1 MWQKSLNLSEEE
13 EKKALKKAPSLRFR
27 FILTGALVIGVIAVL
42 AVNLI
47 FDYSQ
52 KLADLSYD
60 RLLRSALLQM
70 DENIGLIR
78 NEVSIDIPWSA
89 FATLAQADEDRVF
102 YKVESIEK
110 GFITGYQGLNSIP
123 PKPPVLDQVQFY
135 NQEYSGEM
143 VRFAWVERHLTDPE
157 TAQTVRI
164 VLGQTRLSREEMA
177 SAITQKAV
185 QVVLFIA
192 LVAITLI
199 IIGSHLVLRPLH
211 RIEWALEERAMGD
224 LTPIDINTPKETH
237 HLKVAINHFMV
248 RLQKNLEQLENYTAD
263 AAHQLRTPLASLRAL
278 AENARDD
285 IFADKGSLDA
295 PNEILDG
302 SNKRESKNSPEKQY
316 QALENI
322 VKQCDALS
330 QTVTLLLNQAV
341 VSHRLQTHRLEP
353 IDLLEP
359 ITASC
364 REQALT
370 ALHQGVH
377 LSLECDLKQT
387 LILGDSFAIQQM
399 MQNLI
404 ENAVR
409 YSGVDIEH
417 ATEVIVQ
424 MSEFDEFYR
433 IKVIDYGGGIP
444 DLEKERVFERFY
456 RGRYDIAGSGVGL
469 AMVKDIVD
477 HHSARIVILD
487 TEPKGTTFQVDFAKF
502 KYQEGL
508 V

>member
-1 MWQKSLNLSEEE
+1 MWQKSLNHQSLSEEE
-13 EKKALKKAPSLRFR
+13 EKNALRKAPSLRFR
-27 FILTGALVIGVIAVL
+27 FILAGVLVIGIIAGL
-42 AVNLI
+42 AINLI

-70 DENIGLIR
+70 DENVGLMR

-89 FATLAQADEDRVF
+89 FATLAQAEEDRVF
-102 YKVESIEK
+102 YKVESIEQ
-110 GFITGYQGLNSIP
+110 GFITGYQDLDSVP
-123 PKPPVLDQVQFY
+123 PKPAQLDQIQFY

-143 VRFAWVERHLTDPE
+143 VRFAWIERHLTDPE

-177 SAITQKAV
+177 SAVTQKAV
-185 QVVLFIA
+185 EVVVFIA

-211 RIEWALEERAMGD
+211 RIERALEERIMGD

-237 HLKVAINHFMV
+237 HLKVAINHFMA

-263 AAHQLRTPLASLRAL
+263 AAHQLRTPLASLKAL
-278 AENARDD
+278 AENARDNTS
-285 IFADKGSLDA
+285 ADYG
-295 PNEILDG
+295 
-302 SNKRESKNSPEKQY
+302 SPEKQRE
-316 QALENI
+316 ALNNI
-322 VKQCDALS
+322 VKQCDTLS

-353 IDLLEP
+353 IDLLDA
-359 ITASC
+359 IQASC
-364 REQALT
+364 REQAVT
-370 ALHQGVH
+370 ALHQGVR
-377 LSLECDLKQT
+377 LSLDCELQDP
-387 LILGDSFAIQQM
+387 LILGDSFSIQQM

-409 YSGVDIEH
+409 YSGLGVEH

-424 MSEFDEFYR
+424 LNELDGFYR
-433 IKVIDYGGGIP
+433 VKVIDYGSGIP
-444 DLEKERVFERFY
+444 DIEKERVFERFY
-456 RGRYDIAGSGVGL
+456 RGRYDIAGRGVGL

-477 HHSARIVILD
+477 HHSARIQILD

-502 KYQEGL
+502 TFGVNEA
-508 V
+508 

>member
-1 MWQKSLNLSEEE
+1 MWQKSLNHRNLSEEE
-13 EKKALKKAPSLRFR
+13 ERNALRKAPSLRFR
-27 FILTGALVIGVIAVL
+27 FIVGGVLVIGIIASL
-42 AVNLI
+42 AINLI

-70 DENIGLIR
+70 DENVGLIR

-89 FATLAQADEDRVF
+89 FATLAQAEEDRVF
-102 YKVESIEK
+102 YKVESLEQ
-110 GFITGYQGLNSIP
+110 GFITGYQDLDSMP
-123 PKPPVLDQVQFY
+123 PKPPVLDQIQFY
-135 NQEYSGEM
+135 NQEYSGEL
-143 VRFAWVERHLTDPE
+143 VRFAWVERYLTDPE

-177 SAITQKAV
+177 AAVTQKAV
-185 QVVLFIA
+185 EVVVFIA

-211 RIEWALEERAMGD
+211 RIERALEERAMGD

-237 HLKVAINHFMV
+237 HLKVAINHFMA
-248 RLQKNLEQLENYTAD
+248 RLQTNLEQLENYTAD
-263 AAHQLRTPLASLRAL
+263 AAHQLRTPLASLKAL
-278 AENARDD
+278 AENARDNTS
-285 IFADKGSLDA
+285 AHNA
-295 PNEILDG
+295 
-302 SNKRESKNSPEKQY
+302 SPEQQY
-316 QALENI
+316 QTLENI
-322 VKQCDALS
+322 VKQCDTLS

-353 IDLLEP
+353 IELLEP
-359 ITASC
+359 IKASC
-364 REQALT
+364 REQAVT

-377 LSLECDLKQT
+377 LSLDCELQQT
-387 LILGDSFAIQQM
+387 LILGDSFSIQQM

-409 YSGVDIEH
+409 YSGLGVEH

-424 MSEFDEFYR
+424 VNEFERFYR
-433 IKVIDYGGGIP
+433 IKVIDYGDGIP
-444 DLEKERVFERFY
+444 DIEKERVFERFY

-477 HHSARIVILD
+477 HHSARIQILD

-502 KYQEGL
+502 TLNKGTT
-508 V
+508 

>member
-1 MWQKSLNLSEEE
+1 MWQKSPNHRALSEDE
-13 EKKALKKAPSLRFR
+13 EKKALENAPSLRFR
-27 FILTGALVIGVIAVL
+27 FILAGVLVIGIIAGL
-42 AVNLI
+42 AINLI

-70 DENIGLIR
+70 DENVGLMR

-89 FATLAQADEDRVF
+89 FATLAQAEEDRVF
-102 YKVESIEK
+102 YKVESLEQ
-110 GFITGYQGLNSIP
+110 GFITGYQDLDSQP
-123 PKPPVLDQVQFY
+123 PQPPVLDQIQFY

-143 VRFAWVERHLTDPE
+143 VRFAWVQRHITDPE

-164 VLGQTRLSREEMA
+164 ILGQTRLSREQMA
-177 SAITQKAV
+177 SAVTQKAV
-185 QVVLFIA
+185 EVVVFIA

-211 RIEWALEERAMGD
+211 RIERALEERAMGD

-237 HLKVAINHFMV
+237 HLKVAINHFME
-248 RLQKNLEQLENYTAD
+248 RLQSNLEQLENYTAD

-278 AENARDD
+278 AENARD
-285 IFADKGSLDA
+285 
-295 PNEILDG
+295 NT
-302 SNKRESKNSPEKQY
+302 SPERQH

-353 IDLLEP
+353 IDLLAP

-364 REQALT
+364 REQAVA
-370 ALHQGVH
+370 ALHQGVL
-377 LSLECDLKQT
+377 LSLDCDLKET
-387 LILGDSFAIQQM
+387 LILGDAFSIQQM

-409 YSGVDIEH
+409 YSREDVERG
-417 ATEVIVQ
+417 TEIIVQ
-424 MSEFDEFYR
+424 VSEFERFYR
-433 IKVIDYGGGIP
+433 IKVIDYGVGIP
-444 DLEKERVFERFY
+444 DIEKERVFERFY

-477 HHSARIVILD
+477 HHSARIQILD
-487 TEPKGTTFQVDFAKF
+487 TEPKGTTFQVDFAKLRF
-502 KYQEGL
+502 NEDT

>member
-1 MWQKSLNLSEEE
+1 MWQKSPNHRNLSEEE
-13 EKKALKKAPSLRFR
+13 EKSALAKAPSLRFR
-27 FILTGALVIGVIAVL
+27 FILAGVLVIGVIAAL
-42 AVNLI
+42 AINLI

-70 DENIGLIR
+70 DENVGLMR

-89 FATLAQADEDRVF
+89 FATLAQAEEDRVF
-102 YKVESIEK
+102 YKVESLEK
-110 GFITGYQGLNSIP
+110 GFITGYHDLNSIP
-123 PKPPVLDQVQFY
+123 PQPPVLDKIQFY
-135 NQEYSGEM
+135 DQEYSGEI
-143 VRFAWVERHLTDPE
+143 VRFAWIERSITDAE

-177 SAITQKAV
+177 AAVTQKAV
-185 QVVLFIA
+185 EVVAFIA

-211 RIEWALEERAMGD
+211 RIERALEERAIGD

-237 HLKVAINHFMV
+237 HLKVAINHFME
-248 RLQKNLEQLENYTAD
+248 RLQTNLEQLENYTAD

-278 AENARDD
+278 AENARD
-285 IFADKGSLDA
+285 
-295 PNEILDG
+295 NT
-302 SNKRESKNSPEKQY
+302 SPQTQH

-322 VKQCDALS
+322 VRQCDALS

-341 VSHRLQTHRLEP
+341 VSHRLQTHRLET

-359 ITASC
+359 IAASC
-364 REQALT
+364 REQAVT
-370 ALHQGVH
+370 ALHQGVY
-377 LSLECDLKQT
+377 LSLDCELNES

-409 YSGVDIEH
+409 YSGVDVTH

-424 MSEFDEFYR
+424 VSEFDHFYR
-433 IKVIDYGGGIP
+433 IKVIDYGDGIP
-444 DLEKERVFERFY
+444 DTEKERVFERFY

-477 HHSARIVILD
+477 HHSARIQILD
-487 TEPKGTTFQVDFAKF
+487 TEPKGTTFQVDFAKL
-502 KYQEGL
+502 KWVGDIA
-508 V
+508 

>member
-1 MWQKSLNLSEEE
+1 MWQKSPNHRTLSEDE
-13 EKKALKKAPSLRFR
+13 EKKALESAPSLRFR
-27 FILTGALVIGVIAVL
+27 FILAGVLIIGIIAGL
-42 AVNLI
+42 AINLI

-70 DENIGLIR
+70 DENVGLMR

-89 FATLAQADEDRVF
+89 FATLAQAEEDRVF
-102 YKVESIEK
+102 YKVESLEQ
-110 GFITGYQGLNSIP
+110 GFITGYQDLDSQP
-123 PKPPVLDQVQFY
+123 PQPPVLDKIQFY

-143 VRFAWVERHLTDPE
+143 VRFAWVQRHITDPE

-164 VLGQTRLSREEMA
+164 ILGQTRLSREQMA
-177 SAITQKAV
+177 SSVTQKAV
-185 QVVLFIA
+185 EVVVFIA

-211 RIEWALEERAMGD
+211 RIERALEERAIGD

-237 HLKVAINHFMV
+237 HLKVAINHFME
-248 RLQKNLEQLENYTAD
+248 RLQSNLEQLENYTAD

-278 AENARDD
+278 AENARD
-285 IFADKGSLDA
+285 
-295 PNEILDG
+295 NT
-302 SNKRESKNSPEKQY
+302 SPERQHL
-316 QALENI
+316 ALENI
-322 VKQCDALS
+322 VKQCDTLS

-353 IDLLEP
+353 IDLLAP
-359 ITASC
+359 IAASC
-364 REQALT
+364 REQAVT
-370 ALHQGVH
+370 ALHQGVQ
-377 LSLECDLKQT
+377 LSLDCELKET
-387 LILGDSFAIQQM
+387 MILGDAFSIQQM

-409 YSGVDIEH
+409 YSRADVECG
-417 ATEVIVQ
+417 TEIIVQ
-424 MSEFDEFYR
+424 VNEFDLFYR
-433 IKVIDYGGGIP
+433 IKVIDYGIGIP
-444 DLEKERVFERFY
+444 DIEKERVFERFY

-477 HHSARIVILD
+477 HHAARIQILD
-487 TEPKGTTFQVDFAKF
+487 TEPKGTTFQVDFAKLRF
-502 KYQEGL
+502 EDT

>member
-1 MWQKSLNLSEEE
+1 MWQKSLNHQNLSEEE
-13 EKKALKKAPSLRFR
+13 EQSALRKAPSLRFR
-27 FILTGALVIGVIAVL
+27 FILTGFLVIGVIASL
-42 AVNLI
+42 AINLI

-70 DENIGLIR
+70 DENVGLMR

-102 YKVESIEK
+102 YKVESLEQ
-110 GFITGYQGLNSIP
+110 GFITGYQDLNSEP
-123 PKPPVLDQVQFY
+123 PQPPVLDQMQFY

-143 VRFAWVERHLTDPE
+143 VRFAWIQRHLTDPE
-157 TAQTVRI
+157 TAKTVRI

-177 SAITQKAV
+177 SSITQKAV
-185 QVVLFIA
+185 EVVVFIA

-211 RIEWALEERAMGD
+211 RIERALEERAMGD
-224 LTPIDINTPKETH
+224 LTPIEINTPKETH
-237 HLKVAINHFMV
+237 HLKVAINHFMA
-248 RLQKNLEQLENYTAD
+248 RLQTNLEQLENYTAD
-263 AAHQLRTPLASLRAL
+263 AAHQLRTPLASLKAL
-278 AENARDD
+278 AENARD
-285 IFADKGSLDA
+285 ITSADAHSTNLDSS
-295 PNEILDG
+295 E
-302 SNKRESKNSPEKQY
+302 RQY
-316 QALENI
+316 QALDNI

-353 IDLLEP
+353 IDLLPP

-364 REQALT
+364 REQAVT
-370 ALHQGVH
+370 ALHKGVR
-377 LSLECDLKQT
+377 LSFDCDLKET
-387 LILGDSFAIQQM
+387 MILGDAFSIQQM

-409 YSGVDIEH
+409 YSALD
-417 ATEVIVQ
+417 AQNDTEVIVQ
-424 MSEFDEFYR
+424 VSEFERFYR
-433 IKVIDYGGGIP
+433 IKVIDYGDGIP

-477 HHSARIVILD
+477 HHSARIEIVD

-502 KYQEGL
+502 QYHEGVL
-508 V
+508 

>member
-1 MWQKSLNLSEEE
+1 MWQKSPNQRTLNDDE
-13 EKKALKKAPSLRFR
+13 EKRALAKAPSLRFR
-27 FILTGALVIGVIAVL
+27 FILAGVLVIGVIAVL
-42 AVNLI
+42 AINLI

-70 DENIGLIR
+70 DENVGLMR

-89 FATLAQADEDRVF
+89 FATLAQAEEDRVF
-102 YKVESIEK
+102 YKVESLEQ
-110 GFITGYQGLNSIP
+110 GFITGYQDLDSQP
-123 PKPPVLDQVQFY
+123 PKPPVLDQIQFY

-143 VRFAWVERHLTDPE
+143 VRFAWVQRHITDPE

-164 VLGQTRLSREEMA
+164 ILGQTRLSREQMA
-177 SAITQKAV
+177 TAVTQKAV
-185 QVVLFIA
+185 EVVLFIA

-211 RIEWALEERAMGD
+211 RIERALEERAIGD

-237 HLKVAINHFMV
+237 HLKVAINHFME
-248 RLQKNLEQLENYTAD
+248 RLQSNLEQLENYTAD

-278 AENARDD
+278 AENARD
-285 IFADKGSLDA
+285 
-295 PNEILDG
+295 NT
-302 SNKRESKNSPEKQY
+302 SPERQH
-316 QALENI
+316 QALENL
-322 VKQCDALS
+322 VKQCDTLS

-341 VSHRLQTHRLEP
+341 VSHRLQTHKLEP
-353 IDLLEP
+353 IDLLAP
-359 ITASC
+359 VAASC
-364 REQALT
+364 REQAVT
-370 ALHQGVH
+370 ALHQGVQ
-377 LSLECDLKQT
+377 LSLDCHLKEAM
-387 LILGDSFAIQQM
+387 ILGDAFSIQQM

-409 YSGVDIEH
+409 YSGADVAH

-424 MSEFDEFYR
+424 VDEFERFYR
-433 IKVIDYGGGIP
+433 IQVIDYGDGIP
-444 DLEKERVFERFY
+444 DVEKELVFERFY
-456 RGRYDIAGSGVGL
+456 RGRYDISGSGVGL

-477 HHSARIVILD
+477 HHSARIEILD
-487 TEPKGTTFQVDFAKF
+487 TKPKGTTFQVDFAKLRVG
-502 KYQEGL
+502 EDT

>member
-1 MWQKSLNLSEEE
+1 MWQKSPNHRTLSEDE
-13 EKKALKKAPSLRFR
+13 EKKALDNAPSLRFR
-27 FILTGALVIGVIAVL
+27 FILAGVLVIGIIASL
-42 AVNLI
+42 AINLI

-70 DENIGLIR
+70 DENVGLMR

-89 FATLAQADEDRVF
+89 FATLAQAEEDRVF
-102 YKVESIEK
+102 YKVESLEQ
-110 GFITGYQGLNSIP
+110 GFITGYQDLDSQP
-123 PKPPVLDQVQFY
+123 PQPPVLDKIQFY

-143 VRFAWVERHLTDPE
+143 VRFAWVQRHITDPE

-164 VLGQTRLSREEMA
+164 ILGQTRLSREQMA
-177 SAITQKAV
+177 SAVTQKAV
-185 QVVLFIA
+185 EVVVLIA

-211 RIEWALEERAMGD
+211 RIERALEERAMGD

-237 HLKVAINHFMV
+237 HLKVAINHFMA
-248 RLQKNLEQLENYTAD
+248 RLQTNLEQLENYTAD

-278 AENARDD
+278 AENARD
-285 IFADKGSLDA
+285 ISSVG
-295 PNEILDG
+295 
-302 SNKRESKNSPEKQY
+302 NSPERQH

-322 VKQCDALS
+322 VKQCDTLS

-353 IDLLEP
+353 IDLLAP

-364 REQALT
+364 REQAVT
-370 ALHQGVH
+370 ALHQGIQ
-377 LSLECDLKQT
+377 LSLDCELKET
-387 LILGDSFAIQQM
+387 MILGDAFSIQQM

-409 YSGVDIEH
+409 YSRADVAH

-424 MSEFDEFYR
+424 VEEFERFYR
-433 IKVIDYGGGIP
+433 IKVIDYGDGIP
-444 DLEKERVFERFY
+444 DIEKERVFERFY

-477 HHSARIVILD
+477 HHAARIQILD
-487 TEPKGTTFQVDFAKF
+487 TEPKGTTFQVDFAKLRF
-502 KYQEGL
+502 EDT

>member
-1 MWQKSLNLSEEE
+1 MWQKSPNHRALSEDE
-13 EKKALKKAPSLRFR
+13 EKKALENAPSLRFR
-27 FILTGALVIGVIAVL
+27 FILAGVLVIGIIAGL
-42 AVNLI
+42 AINLI

-70 DENIGLIR
+70 DENVGLMR

-89 FATLAQADEDRVF
+89 FATLAQAEEDRVF
-102 YKVESIEK
+102 YKVESLEQ
-110 GFITGYQGLNSIP
+110 GFITGYQDLDSQP
-123 PKPPVLDQVQFY
+123 PQPPVLDQIQFY

-143 VRFAWVERHLTDPE
+143 VRFAWVQRHITDPE

-164 VLGQTRLSREEMA
+164 ILGQTRLSREEMA
-177 SAITQKAV
+177 SAVTQKAV
-185 QVVLFIA
+185 EVVVFIA

-211 RIEWALEERAMGD
+211 RIERALEERAMGD

-237 HLKVAINHFMV
+237 HLKVAINHFME
-248 RLQKNLEQLENYTAD
+248 RLQSNLEQLENYTAD

-278 AENARDD
+278 AENARD
-285 IFADKGSLDA
+285 
-295 PNEILDG
+295 NT
-302 SNKRESKNSPEKQY
+302 SPERQH

-322 VKQCDALS
+322 VKQCDTLS

-353 IDLLEP
+353 IDLLAP

-364 REQALT
+364 REQAVA
-370 ALHQGVH
+370 ALHQGVL
-377 LSLECDLKQT
+377 LSLDCDLKET
-387 LILGDSFAIQQM
+387 MILGDAFSIQQM

-409 YSGVDIEH
+409 YSRADVERG
-417 ATEVIVQ
+417 TEIIVQ
-424 MSEFDEFYR
+424 VSEYERFYR
-433 IKVIDYGGGIP
+433 IKVIDYGVGIP
-444 DLEKERVFERFY
+444 DIEKERVFERFY

-477 HHSARIVILD
+477 HHSARIQILD
-487 TEPKGTTFQVDFAKF
+487 TEPKGTTFQVDFAKLRF
-502 KYQEGL
+502 NEDT

>member
-1 MWQKSLNLSEEE
+1 MWQKSLNHQNLSEEE
-13 EKKALKKAPSLRFR
+13 EQSALRKAPSLRFR
-27 FILTGALVIGVIAVL
+27 FILTGFLVIGVIASL
-42 AVNLI
+42 AINLI

-70 DENIGLIR
+70 DENVGLMR

-102 YKVESIEK
+102 YKVESLEQ
-110 GFITGYQGLNSIP
+110 GFITGYQDLNSEP
-123 PKPPVLDQVQFY
+123 PQPPVLDQMQFY

-143 VRFAWVERHLTDPE
+143 VRFAWIQRHLTDPE
-157 TAQTVRI
+157 TAKTVRI

-177 SAITQKAV
+177 SSITQKAV
-185 QVVLFIA
+185 EVVVFIA

-211 RIEWALEERAMGD
+211 RIERALEERAMGD
-224 LTPIDINTPKETH
+224 LTPIEINTPKETH
-237 HLKVAINHFMV
+237 HLKVAINHFMA
-248 RLQKNLEQLENYTAD
+248 RLQTNLEQLENYTAD
-263 AAHQLRTPLASLRAL
+263 AAHQLRTPLASLKAL
-278 AENARDD
+278 AENARD
-285 IFADKGSLDA
+285 ITSADPHSTNLDSS
-295 PNEILDG
+295 E
-302 SNKRESKNSPEKQY
+302 RQY
-316 QALENI
+316 QALDNI

-353 IDLLEP
+353 IDLLPP

-364 REQALT
+364 REQAVT
-370 ALHQGVH
+370 ALHKGVR
-377 LSLECDLKQT
+377 LSFDCDLKET
-387 LILGDSFAIQQM
+387 MILGDAFSIQQM

-409 YSGVDIEH
+409 YSALD
-417 ATEVIVQ
+417 AQNDTEVIVQ
-424 MSEFDEFYR
+424 VSEFERFYR
-433 IKVIDYGGGIP
+433 IKVIDYGDGIP

-477 HHSARIVILD
+477 HHSARIEIVD

-502 KYQEGL
+502 QYHEGVL
-508 V
+508 

>member
-1 MWQKSLNLSEEE
+1 MWQKSPNHQTLSEAE
-13 EKKALKKAPSLRFR
+13 EKKALANAPSLRFR
-27 FILTGALVIGVIAVL
+27 FILAGVLVIGIIAGL
-42 AVNLI
+42 AINLI

-70 DENIGLIR
+70 DENVGLIR

-89 FATLAQADEDRVF
+89 FATLAQAEEDRVF
-102 YKVESIEK
+102 YKVESLEQ
-110 GFITGYQGLNSIP
+110 GFITGYQDLDTQP
-123 PKPPVLDQVQFY
+123 PQPPVLDKIQFY

-143 VRFAWVERHLTDPE
+143 VRFAWVQRHITDPE

-164 VLGQTRLSREEMA
+164 ILGQTRLSREQMA
-177 SAITQKAV
+177 SAVTQKAV
-185 QVVLFIA
+185 EVVVFIA

-211 RIEWALEERAMGD
+211 RIERALEDRAMGD

-237 HLKVAINHFMV
+237 HLKVAINHFME
-248 RLQKNLEQLENYTAD
+248 RLQTNLEQLENYTAD

-278 AENARDD
+278 AENARD
-285 IFADKGSLDA
+285 
-295 PNEILDG
+295 NT
-302 SNKRESKNSPEKQY
+302 SPERQY

-322 VKQCDALS
+322 VKQCDTLS

-353 IDLLEP
+353 VDLLAP

-364 REQALT
+364 REQAVT
-370 ALHQGVH
+370 ALHQGVQ
-377 LSLECDLKQT
+377 LSLDCELQESM
-387 LILGDSFAIQQM
+387 ILGDAFSIQQM

-409 YSGVDIEH
+409 YSRADVAH

-424 MSEFDEFYR
+424 VEEFERFYR
-433 IKVIDYGGGIP
+433 IKVIDYGDGIP

-477 HHSARIVILD
+477 HHAARIQILD
-487 TEPKGTTFQVDFAKF
+487 TEPKGTTFQVDFAKLRF
-502 KYQEGL
+502 EDT

>member
-1 MWQKSLNLSEEE
+1 M
-13 EKKALKKAPSLRFR
+13 
-27 FILTGALVIGVIAVL
+27 
-42 AVNLI
+42 
-47 FDYSQ
+47 
-52 KLADLSYD
+52 
-60 RLLRSALLQM
+60 
-70 DENIGLIR
+70 
-78 NEVSIDIPWSA
+78 
-89 FATLAQADEDRVF
+89 
-102 YKVESIEK
+102 
-110 GFITGYQGLNSIP
+110 P
-123 PKPPVLDQVQFY
+123 PKPPVLDQIQFY
-135 NQEYSGEM
+135 NQEYSGEL
-143 VRFAWVERHLTDPE
+143 VRFAWVERYLTDPE

-177 SAITQKAV
+177 SAVTQKAV
-185 QVVLFIA
+185 EVVVFIA

-211 RIEWALEERAMGD
+211 RIERALEERAMGD

-237 HLKVAINHFMV
+237 HLKVAINHFMA
-248 RLQKNLEQLENYTAD
+248 RLQTNLEQLENYTAD

-278 AENARDD
+278 AENARDNTS
-285 IFADKGSLDA
+285 AD
-295 PNEILDG
+295 NT
-302 SNKRESKNSPEKQY
+302 SPERQY
-316 QALENI
+316 QTLENI
-322 VKQCDALS
+322 VKQCDTLS

-353 IDLLEP
+353 IELLEP
-359 ITASC
+359 IKASC
-364 REQALT
+364 REQAVT

-377 LSLECDLKQT
+377 LSLDCELQQT
-387 LILGDSFAIQQM
+387 LILGDSFSIQQM

-409 YSGVDIEH
+409 YSGLGVEH

-424 MSEFDEFYR
+424 VNEFERFYR

-444 DLEKERVFERFY
+444 DIEKERVFERFY

-477 HHSARIVILD
+477 HHSARIKILD

-502 KYQEGL
+502 TFNEGTT
-508 V
+508 

>member
-1 MWQKSLNLSEEE
+1 MWQKSPNHRALSEDEE
-13 EKKALKKAPSLRFR
+13 QKALNKAPSLRFR
-27 FILTGALVIGVIAVL
+27 FILAGVLVIGIIAGL
-42 AVNLI
+42 AINLI

-70 DENIGLIR
+70 DENVGLIR

-89 FATLAQADEDRVF
+89 FATLAQAEEDRVF
-102 YKVESIEK
+102 YKVESFEQ
-110 GFITGYQGLNSIP
+110 GFITGYQDLDSQP
-123 PKPPVLDQVQFY
+123 PQPPVLDKIQFY
-135 NQEYSGEM
+135 NQEYSGEI
-143 VRFAWVERHLTDPE
+143 VRFAWVQRHITDPE

-164 VLGQTRLSREEMA
+164 VLGQTRLSREKMA
-177 SAITQKAV
+177 SAVTQKAV
-185 QVVLFIA
+185 EVVVFIA

-211 RIEWALEERAMGD
+211 RIERALEERAMGD

-237 HLKVAINHFMV
+237 HLKVAINHFME
-248 RLQKNLEQLENYTAD
+248 RLQSNLEQLENYTAD

-278 AENARDD
+278 AENARD
-285 IFADKGSLDA
+285 
-295 PNEILDG
+295 NT
-302 SNKRESKNSPEKQY
+302 SPERQH

-322 VKQCDALS
+322 VKQCDTLS

-353 IDLLEP
+353 IDLLAP

-364 REQALT
+364 REQAVA
-370 ALHQGVH
+370 ALHQGVQ
-377 LSLECDLKQT
+377 LSLDCDVT
-387 LILGDSFAIQQM
+387 ETMILGDAFSIQQM

-409 YSGVDIEH
+409 YSRADVECG
-417 ATEVIVQ
+417 TEIIVQ
-424 MSEFDEFYR
+424 VNEFERFYR
-433 IKVIDYGGGIP
+433 IKVIDYGIGIP
-444 DLEKERVFERFY
+444 DIEKERVFERFY

-477 HHSARIVILD
+477 HHSARIQILD
-487 TEPKGTTFQVDFAKF
+487 TEPKGTTFQVDFAKLRF
-502 KYQEGL
+502 DEDT

>member
-1 MWQKSLNLSEEE
+1 MWQKSLNHRNLSEEE
-13 EKKALKKAPSLRFR
+13 ERNALRKAPSLRVR
-27 FILTGALVIGVIAVL
+27 FIVGGVLVIGIIASL
-42 AVNLI
+42 AINLI

-70 DENIGLIR
+70 DENVGLIR

-89 FATLAQADEDRVF
+89 FATLAQAEEDRVF
-102 YKVESIEK
+102 YKVESLEQ
-110 GFITGYQGLNSIP
+110 GFITGYQDLDSMP
-123 PKPPVLDQVQFY
+123 PKPPVLDQIQFY
-135 NQEYSGEM
+135 NQEYSGEL
-143 VRFAWVERHLTDPE
+143 VRFAWVERYLTDPE

-177 SAITQKAV
+177 SAVTQKAV
-185 QVVLFIA
+185 EVVVFIA

-211 RIEWALEERAMGD
+211 RIERALEERAMGD

-237 HLKVAINHFMV
+237 HLKVAINHFMA
-248 RLQKNLEQLENYTAD
+248 RLQTNLEQLENYTAD

-278 AENARDD
+278 AENARDNTS
-285 IFADKGSLDA
+285 AD
-295 PNEILDG
+295 NT
-302 SNKRESKNSPEKQY
+302 SPERQY
-316 QALENI
+316 QTLENI
-322 VKQCDALS
+322 VKQCDTLS

-353 IDLLEP
+353 IELLEP
-359 ITASC
+359 IKASC
-364 REQALT
+364 REQAVT

-377 LSLECDLKQT
+377 LSLDCELQQT
-387 LILGDSFAIQQM
+387 LILGDSFSIQQM

-409 YSGVDIEH
+409 YSGLGVEH

-424 MSEFDEFYR
+424 VNEFERFYR

-444 DLEKERVFERFY
+444 DIEKERVFERFY

-477 HHSARIVILD
+477 HHSARIQILD

-502 KYQEGL
+502 TFNEGTT
-508 V
+508 